1 MSATAA
7 NGDAITVLGG
17 GSFGTTLAVM
27 MAERGVEVTQWVR
40 DPQLAGIMRD
50 RRENT
55 KYLPGV
61 KLPLKIWITDNLGE
75 AATRNHVV
83 LAVVPSQAM
92 RGLAKDLAPHLKG
105 RDSVVVSLA
114 KGLEFRDDGS
124 VVRMSEMLEQ
134 VLGPTVKVAA
144 MSGPN
149 LSHEIVAKNPSA
161 TVVASKHKDALA
173 AVKRLV
179 EVPWFKVLP
188 ASDVAGVELGG
199 VLKNIVAIAAG
210 MSDGLGFGRNTKSAI
225 ITLGITEMWGF
236 GKLFGAKKETFWG
249 LAGLGDVIAT
259 CHSRKSRNHYVG
271 EQLAR
276 GERLDQVMSGLG
288 GEVAEGVTTT
298 KHVFEYARRHQLQMP
313 LTQQV
318 YEILYEDK
326 MVPQAVEALLKFI

>member
-1 MSATAA
+1 MAGQDS
-7 NGDAITVLGG
+7 ITVLGG

-27 MAERGVEVTQWVR
+27 MAEKGVEVTQWVR
-40 DPQLAGIMRD
+40 DPALVSLMRD

-61 KLPLKIWITDNLGE
+61 KLPLNLWITDNLAE
-75 AATRNHVV
+75 AAARNSVV

-92 RGLAKDLAPHLKG
+92 RPLMRDLAPTMKG
-105 RDSVVVSLA
+105 RDAVVVSLA
-114 KGLEFRDDGS
+114 KGLEFKENGD
-124 VVRMSEMLEQ
+124 VVRMSEVLEQ
-134 VLGPTVKVAA
+134 ELPPTVKVVA

-149 LSHEIVAKNPSA
+149 LSHEILAKNPSA
-161 TVVASKHKDALA
+161 TVIASRHKDALA
-173 AVKRLV
+173 HVKRLV

-188 ASDVAGVELGG
+188 ASDVPGVELGG

-225 ITLGITEMWGF
+225 ITLGVTEMWGF

-276 GERLDQVMSGLG
+276 GEKIDQVMKSLG
-288 GEVAEGVTTT
+288 GEVAEGVTTA
-298 KHVFEYARRHQLQMP
+298 KFVYEYARRHGLAMP

-326 MVPQAVEALLKFI
+326 PVPQAVDGLLKLI

>member
-1 MSATAA
+1 MKTG
-7 NGDAITVLGG
+7 NDAITVLGG

-27 MAERGVEVTQWVR
+27 MAEKGVEVTQWVR
-40 DPQLAGIMRD
+40 DPKLASLMRD
-50 RRENT
+50 RRENA

-61 KLPLKIWITDNLGE
+61 KLPLNLWITDNLGE
-75 AATRNHVV
+75 AATRNKVL

-92 RGLAKDLAPHLKG
+92 RALMRDLAPSLKG

-114 KGLEFRDDGS
+114 KGLEFKENGD
-124 VVRMSEMLEQ
+124 VVRMSEVLEQ
-134 VLGPTVKVAA
+134 ELPKTVKVVA

-149 LSHEIVAKNPSA
+149 LSHEIIAKNPSA
-161 TVVASKHKDALA
+161 TVIASRHREALA
-173 AVKRLV
+173 EVKRLV

-225 ITLGITEMWGF
+225 ITLGVTEMWGF

-276 GERLDQVMSGLG
+276 GEKLDQVMQGLG

-298 KHVFEYARRHQLQMP
+298 KHVYEYAQRHGLQMP

-318 YEILYEDK
+318 YEILYADK
-326 MVPQAVEALLKFI
+326 PVSQAVVGLLKLI

>member
-1 MSATAA
+1 MEPAH
-7 NGDAITVLGG
+7 DAITVLGG

-27 MAERGVEVTQWVR
+27 MAEKGVEVTQWVR
-40 DPQLAGIMRD
+40 DPKLASLMRD

-61 KLPLKIWITDNLGE
+61 KLPLNLWITENLGE
-75 AATRNHVV
+75 AATRNRVM

-92 RGLAKDLAPHLKG
+92 RALARDLAPSLKG

-114 KGLEFRDDGS
+114 KGLEFKENGD
-124 VVRMSEMLEQ
+124 VVRMSEVLEQ
-134 VLGPTVKVAA
+134 ELPKTVKIVC

-161 TVVASKHKDALA
+161 TVIASKHRDALA
-173 AVKRLV
+173 DVKRLV

-188 ASDVAGVELGG
+188 ARDVAGVELGG

-225 ITLGITEMWGF
+225 ITLGVTEMWGF

-259 CHSRKSRNHYVG
+259 CHSRKSRNHHVG

-276 GERLDQVMSGLG
+276 GEKIDQVMQGLG

-298 KHVFEYARRHQLQMP
+298 KFVYEYAQRHALPMP

-326 MVPQAVEALLKFI
+326 PVPQAVEGLLRLI

>member
-1 MSATAA
+1 MKAA
-7 NGDAITVLGG
+7 HDAITVLGG

-27 MAERGVEVTQWVR
+27 MAEKGVEVTQWVR
-40 DPQLAGIMRD
+40 DPKLASLMRD

-61 KLPLKIWITDNLGE
+61 KLPFNLWITDNLGE
-75 AATRNHVV
+75 AATRNRVL

-92 RGLAKDLAPHLKG
+92 RALMRDLAPSLKG
-105 RDSVVVSLA
+105 RDAVVVSLA
-114 KGLEFRDDGS
+114 KGLEFKENGD
-124 VVRMSEMLEQ
+124 VVRMSEVLEQ
-134 VLGPTVKVAA
+134 ELPGTVKVVA

-149 LSHEIVAKNPSA
+149 LSHEIIAKNPSA
-161 TVVASKHKDALA
+161 TVIASRHREALA
-173 AVKRLV
+173 EVKRLV

-188 ASDVAGVELGG
+188 ANDVAGVELGG

-225 ITLGITEMWGF
+225 ITLGVTEMWGF

-276 GERLDQVMSGLG
+276 GEKLDQVMQGLG

-298 KHVFEYARRHQLQMP
+298 KHVYEYARRHGLPMP

-326 MVPQAVEALLKFI
+326 QVAQAVDGLLKLI

>member
-1 MSATAA
+1 MEAA
-7 NGDAITVLGG
+7 HDAITVLGG

-27 MAERGVEVTQWVR
+27 MAEKGVEVTQWVR
-40 DPQLAGIMRD
+40 DPKLASLMRD
-50 RRENT
+50 RRENA

-61 KLPLKIWITDNLGE
+61 KLPLNLWITDNLGE
-75 AATRNHVV
+75 AATRNRVL

-92 RGLAKDLAPHLKG
+92 RALMRDLAPSLKT
-105 RDSVVVSLA
+105 RDSIVVSLA
-114 KGLEFRDDGS
+114 KGLEFKENGDI
-124 VVRMSEMLEQ
+124 VRMSEVLEQ
-134 VLGPTVKVAA
+134 ELPETVKVVA

-149 LSHEIVAKNPSA
+149 LSHEIIAKNPSA
-161 TVVASKHKDALA
+161 TVIASRHREALA
-173 AVKRLV
+173 EVKRLV

-225 ITLGITEMWGF
+225 ITLGVTEMWGF

-276 GERLDQVMSGLG
+276 GEKLDQVMQGLG

-298 KHVFEYARRHQLQMP
+298 KHVYEYARRHGLPMP

-326 MVPQAVEALLKFI
+326 QVAQAVEGLLKLI